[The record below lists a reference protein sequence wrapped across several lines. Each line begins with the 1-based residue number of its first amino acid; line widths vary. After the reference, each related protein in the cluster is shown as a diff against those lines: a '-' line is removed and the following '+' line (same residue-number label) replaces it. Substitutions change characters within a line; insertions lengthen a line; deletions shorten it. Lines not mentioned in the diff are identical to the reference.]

1 MTSDRTPPAS
11 AEWQLDPRVIDPSQ
25 ELVNRTAM
33 DDAEVD
39 SVIGVLAAL
48 RTWRETEQEMSEASQ
63 RHMKLN
69 ATDMKA
75 LRFLM
80 ASRNAGAVVTPGL
93 LAETL
98 RISTASTT
106 KLLDRLERAGHVL
119 RSPHPTDRRAL
130 MITVTD
136 ATRADARES
145 VGRIHARRFEAAAR
159 LNPEEREIVIRFLTD
174 LSTAG
179 EQQPSGG

>member
-1 MTSDRTPPAS
+1 MTPDRTPPDSTA
-11 AEWQLDPRVIDPSQ
+11 WTLDPRVIDPTQ

-39 SVIGVLAAL
+39 SIVGVLAAL
-48 RTWRETEQEMSEASQ
+48 RTWREAEQTMSEASQ
-63 RHMKLN
+63 KHMKLN
-69 ATDMKA
+69 GTDMKA

-106 KLLDRLERAGHVL
+106 KLLDRSRAPFAASD
-119 RSPHPTDRRAL
+119 RSPRPDDHRDGCHTHRREGECRPGTRPTIRGG
-130 MITVTD
+130 
-136 ATRADARES
+136 RE
-145 VGRIHARRFEAAAR
+145 A
-159 LNPEEREIVIRFLTD
+159 
-174 LSTAG
+174 
-179 EQQPSGG
+179 QQ

>member
-1 MTSDRTPPAS
+1 M
-11 AEWQLDPRVIDPSQ
+11 LDPRVIDPGE
-25 ELVNRTAM
+25 ELVKRSAM
-33 DDAEVD
+33 DDDEVD
-39 SVIGVLAAL
+39 SIVDVLAAL
-48 RTWRETEQEMSEASQ
+48 RTWREAEQAMSEESQ

-80 ASRNAGAVVTPGL
+80 ASRNTGAVVTPGL

-98 RISTASTT
+98 KISTASTT

-130 MITVTD
+130 AITITD
-136 ATRADARES
+136 ATRTDARES
-145 VGRIHARRFEAAAR
+145 VGRMHARRFEAVAKLTR
-159 LNPEEREIVIRFLTD
+159 DERDVVVRFLTD
-174 LSTAG
+174 LSQLA
-179 EQQPSGG
+179 QKH